1 MNFFLLSWLSI
12 LWLTIIL
19 LFSTSHWSYLLSNI
33 LGLWSGQEAHDSGA
47 HVRRA
52 LRYYATCFAAGIDI
66 PSQVYKQDIRPLLF
80 YHTKSVLALSAAQRR
95 SYHQPHSNYT
105 PTMTAAVDHCV
116 CPHTEDSHYLIR
128 CGCPNNH
135 SLKHPMY
142 QMDDAFHRVW
152 CSDCLLYCDRPLSCP
167 GLHSKTRVN
176 YLNAILMGLQ
186 TSFRGLL
193 ACASYLLP
201 F

>member
-1 MNFFLLSWLSI
+1 

-66 PSQVYKQDIRPLLF
+66 PSQVYKQDIHPYFSTIPKVSSHSQL
-80 YHTKSVLALSAAQRR
+80 HSVAPTINPILTTS
-95 SYHQPHSNYT
+95 

-128 CGCPNNH
+128 CGCPNPNNH
-135 SLKHPMY
+135 SPKHPMS

-152 CSDCLLYCDRPLSCP
+152 CSDCLLYCDQPLSCP
-167 GLHSKTRVN
+167 GLHSKTRVH